1 MQENH
6 RMSKTTRTADPRL
19 SRETRA
25 FTLIELLVV
34 IAIIALLI
42 GILLPALGKARESAR
57 SLVCAASQRNLM
69 TFQLYYV
76 SENDEYFST
85 PNTSVLPYLAFN
97 GSNVNVSQTTQKLIN
112 ETTATTPTTTHDWI
126 SPIAGESLNW
136 APNRAERTYA
146 IFNGEVSCASTSVI
160 INDSVY
166 VGGSTP
172 DLDDFER
179 INIERGYRAVSYIMP
194 TAWFAPRQKSNPR
207 APANASFPIYSNVY
221 DNGVNNPV
229 GYLPRVDRAAT
240 QPSSK
245 ALFGDGTRYMST
257 TGLDFDAAPVPGTFG
272 SFSDSAPVMRW
283 STTWSSQTPQPSVQ
297 TPDNE
302 LLSFRHNA
310 GMNAAYLDG
319 HVSFLKRDVAI
330 SVPDPW
336 FPSGGEVNELNELRT
351 EAQDF
356 IASQKL
362 RSTYYVIP

>member
-1 MQENH
+1 MNRQ
-6 RMSKTTRTADPRL
+6 TRL
-19 SRETRA
+19 STTGQGFKAGA

-69 TFQLYYV
+69 TFQQYYV
-76 SENDEYFST
+76 ADNNEFMST
-85 PNTSVLPYLAFN
+85 PNTSVLPYLAFDGTSIN
-97 GSNVNVSQTTQKLIN
+97 NSQTVQKLIN
-112 ETTATTPTTTHDWI
+112 ETTSTTPTTTHDWI

-136 APNRAERTYA
+136 APNRAERTFA
-146 IFNGEVSCASTSVI
+146 LFNGEVSCASTSNI

-172 DLDDFER
+172 DLDDFEK

-194 TAWFAPRQKSNPR
+194 TAWFAPRQKSSPR
-207 APANASFPIYSNVY
+207 APSNASFPIYSNVY

-240 QPSSK
+240 QPANK
-245 ALFGDGTRYMST
+245 ALFADGSRYMST

-272 SFSDSAPVMRW
+272 SFSDSAPVMLW
-283 STTWSSQTPQPSVQ
+283 STTWSSESPNGAVQ
-297 TPDNE
+297 KPDNE

-319 HVSFLKRDVAI
+319 HVSFLKRDVAV

-336 FPSGGEVNELNELRT
+336 FPSGGEVNELNEMRS
-351 EAQDF
+351 EAKDY
-356 IASQKL
+356 IESQKL
-362 RSTYYVIP
+362 RSQYYVIP